1 MAPGERVMLHY
12 YLCFS
17 PVQSL
22 RSLILMRVSWLA
34 LLQPGSP
41 TWHLKT
47 GNRSRNPEFPV
58 FSIDIH
64 KQIYSIKNYLKVYG
78 IGCWLVNDNY
88 RPGAS
93 YRGSVTTRF
102 FCGCPGN
109 YTRSPWHCHY
119 FNS

>member
-88 RPGAS
+88 WIRTS
-93 YRGSVTTRF
+93 NCRIHSTWIFCRSTRNDLN
-102 FCGCPGN
+102 C
-109 YTRSPWHCHY
+109 SWLCHTL
-119 FNS
+119 